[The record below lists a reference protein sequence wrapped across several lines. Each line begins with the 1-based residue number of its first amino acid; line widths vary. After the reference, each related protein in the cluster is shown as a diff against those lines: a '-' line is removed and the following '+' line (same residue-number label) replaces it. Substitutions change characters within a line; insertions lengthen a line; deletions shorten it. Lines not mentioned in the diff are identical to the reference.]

1 MKSSM
6 PARLLFGL
14 MLILLVM
21 QPAHPQNFKC
31 FMLRPPAQLLDSVKT
46 VAVADFAVST
56 RYISSDKVGNKNI
69 DKILNAIDRAQDL
82 KKQNDYFLD
91 SGKKLSDYI
100 LTAMLEDQRGVRDVG
115 SGFLGLGKKEGRTFI
130 PGARTNVFV
139 VIERDRMD
147 QILEELKL
155 SQTGLVDESQ
165 AVQVGK
171 MLGADAIVTGTVNI
185 AVTDSWVKE
194 KRTSKEKTTEIWC
207 QQRAAKVTATIRITR
222 VETSQLLGSSDAS
235 NTQNAKKCE
244 GESGGAMP
252 PPEATVDVCLKAV
265 ANDLVD
271 YFVPKF
277 EMQKFDFAKIEGDD
291 FKRFVEPAKD
301 ALQAYDI
308 NTAYLQMKAIL
319 ERDPYN
325 HAALYDLGVLYEI
338 VGSYQKAAKQYEM
351 ARKLKSQEEKYTKGF
366 GRATKSMQFEQ
377 ILRNL
382 GVVVEEYDFNITADQ
397 LASATSKKIQ
407 IHGKSTD
414 RWDVKAQPDVNSETL
429 LRVPGEIELDV
440 IDSGGDWYKVRLL
453 DGREGYFLKKNA
465 RFIK

>member
-1 MKSSM
+1 MKSFI
-6 PARLLFGL
+6 PARMMYGL
-14 MLILLVM
+14 MLLLLVM
-21 QPAHPQNFKC
+21 QPVQAQNMKC
-31 FMLRPPAQLLDSVKT
+31 FVLRPPAQLLDSVKT
-46 VAVADFAVST
+46 IAVADFTIST
-56 RYISSDKVGNKNI
+56 RYVSSDKVGNKTI
-69 DKILNAIDRAQDL
+69 DKILGALDKAQEL

-100 LTAMLEDQRGVRDVG
+100 IASMLDDKRGVHDVG
-115 SGFLGLGKKEGRTFI
+115 TGFLGLGKKEGRTFI
-130 PGARTNVFV
+130 PGARTNVFI

-147 QILEELKL
+147 RIMEELKL
-155 SQTGLVDESQ
+155 SQTGLVDENQ

-171 MLGADAIVTGTVNI
+171 MLGADAIITGTVNV
-185 AVTDSWVKE
+185 AVNDNWVKE
-194 KRTSKEKTTEIWC
+194 KRTSKDKTTEVWC

-222 VETSQLLGSSDAS
+222 VETSQLLGSCDAGNNQS
-235 NTQNAKKCE
+235 VKKCE
-244 GESGGAMP
+244 GDYSGAMP
-252 PPEATVDVCLKAV
+252 PAEATIEVCLKAV

-271 YFVPKF
+271 YFLPRF
-277 EMQKFDFAKIEGDD
+277 EQQKFDFAKIEGDE

-301 ALQAYDI
+301 ALEAYDI
-308 NTAYLQMKAIL
+308 NTAYVQMKAIL

-351 ARKLKSQEEKYTKGF
+351 ARKLMSQEEKYTKGF
-366 GRATKSMQFEQ
+366 GRASKSMQFEQ

-382 GVVVEEYDFNITADQ
+382 GIVVEEYDFNVTQDQ
-397 LASATSKKIQ
+397 LASASSKKIQ

-414 RWDVKAQPDVNSETL
+414 RWDVKAQPDNNSETL
-429 LRVPGEIELDV
+429 LRVPGEIELEV